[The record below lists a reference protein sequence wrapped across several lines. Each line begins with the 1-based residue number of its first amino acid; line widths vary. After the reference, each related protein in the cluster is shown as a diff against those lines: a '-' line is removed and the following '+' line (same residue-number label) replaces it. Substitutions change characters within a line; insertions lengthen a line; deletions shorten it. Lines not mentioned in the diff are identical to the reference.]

1 MLLWLVL
8 QGDRELRVPQLLL
21 GPLDF
26 PWLPH
31 DRLHLVHQLLNNSR
45 LDMYL
50 HRLSHKSQDML
61 EEERWLEFLEVRVVQ
76 GDQVV
81 LPSPDLPFPLDAPL
95 LPQVHYHHLVLLVL
109 KGQGRLA
116 DPGAQGGQQDPYRQV
131 LPNFQVVLDFQRVP
145 VFLESQPDYLELP
158 GIQEA
163 PEDRVVRVFPLV
175 HPAPVVH

>member
-45 LDMYL
+45 LGMYL

-95 LPQVHYHHLVLLVL
+95 LP
-109 KGQGRLA
+109 
-116 DPGAQGGQQDPYRQV
+116 
-131 LPNFQVVLDFQRVP
+131 
-145 VFLESQPDYLELP
+145 
-158 GIQEA
+158 
-163 PEDRVVRVFPLV
+163 
-175 HPAPVVH
+175 